1 MADQV
6 IAATWLARSGDAVL
20 AVRPHGTDAYFLPG
34 GIPESG
40 ESYAE
45 AAVREV
51 AEELGLALRPDSVRE
66 LVRVEDQAY
75 GAPPGYQVLLIC
87 FDGAAVDG
95 AMRAGEEIA
104 EIQWLTRS
112 QWHLFAPAVQKA
124 LAWLDRDQLP
134 G

>member
-1 MADQV
+1 M
-6 IAATWLARSGDAVL
+6 L
-20 AVRPHGTDAYFLPG
+20 AVRPHGLDAYFLPG
-34 GIPESG
+34 GMPEDG

-51 AEELGLALRPDSVRE
+51 AEELGLRLCLDSVRE

-75 GAPPGYQVLLIC
+75 GAPQGFRVLLVC
-87 FDGAAVDG
+87 FDGTAEG

-104 EIQWLTRS
+104 EIKWLGRS
-112 QWHLFAPAVQKA
+112 QWHLFAPPVRKA
-124 LAWLDRDQLP
+124 LARLDRNESQ